1 MLEHYLDSSPEVFER
16 LSVELPPSTTKSK
29 KAAKEKTKKYLDD
42 WDKTWVN
49 AGKSDS
55 KYGEVVMWMHL
66 HAYSMESGRYWHF
79 EWDG

>member
-16 LSVELPPSTTKSK
+16 LSVELSPLTTKSK
-29 KAAKEKTKKYLDD
+29 NKAAKKKTKKYLDD

-55 KYGEVVMWMHL
+55 K
-66 HAYSMESGRYWHF
+66 
-79 EWDG
+79 